1 MGAKGGKKVGQGGR
15 SGKGRVVGLRRGE
28 AISESIRHNIAN
40 PDPIDD
46 TATCE
51 EGAVR
56 LTGNSL
62 SNVGRVEICF
72 NNQWGTVCDDDWDT
86 MDATV
91 VCRQL
96 NFTNEGEPYA
106 RTLC

>member
-1 MGAKGGKKVGQGGR
+1 MGGKKVGQGGR
-15 SGKGRVVGLRRGE
+15 RGKGRVVGLRRGE
-28 AISESIRHNIAN
+28 AISESIRHNMAT

-46 TATCE
+46 TVNCE
-51 EGAVR
+51 QGAVR
-56 LTGNSL
+56 LNGRSYRFPT
-62 SNVGRVEICF
+62 VGMVEICF

-86 MDATV
+86 MDAIV

-96 NFTNEGEPYA
+96 NFSNEGEPYA